1 MNPLLRAAY
10 RLDPALWA
18 EAVLGLDLDPW
29 QAQLLLTPG
38 GAQVVVLAARQAGKT
53 SAAAVAVAHEMA
65 FRPGSL
71 SVFAAPSQ
79 RQSAEAVRR
88 VRTYLATAGV
98 KVSTAN
104 VFGLETET
112 GARVMALP
120 GSDDSVRGL
129 SVDAVVAAD
138 EAARLT
144 PELLAALRPMR
155 ARHSRTSR
163 LMMLSTA
170 WTTTDPF
177 WQVWAD
183 VADTSWVRIRA
194 TADTIARYSP
204 DFLGAEERALG
215 RRAFRRE
222 YHGEPLGSDAA
233 AFDGRL
239 VTALFDC
246 QRADQPSGST
256 ELPPEQVVTRS
267 LAFAKIRLW
276 S

>member
-1 MNPLLRAAY
+1 MSPLLRAAY

-18 EAVLGLDLDPW
+18 EEALGLDLDPW
-29 QAQLLLTPG
+29 QVELLLAPPG
-38 GAQVVVLAARQAGKT
+38 TQAIVLSARQAGKT
-53 SAAAVAVAHEMA
+53 TAAAVAVAHEMA

-88 VRTYLATAGV
+88 VRTFLATAGV
-98 KVSTAN
+98 KLATSN
-104 VFGLETET
+104 VFGLETEE
-112 GARVMALP
+112 GSRVIALP

-129 SVDAVVAAD
+129 SVDAMVVAD

-155 ARHSRTSR
+155 ARHAATSR
-163 LMMLSTA
+163 LVMLSTA

-177 WQVWAD
+177 WSVWAD
-183 VADTSWVRIRA
+183 AEDTSWLRIRA
-194 TADTIARYSP
+194 TADTIDRYSD
-204 DFLGAEERALG
+204 DFLRAEERALG

-233 AFDGRL
+233 AFDAGAIEAMFAT
-239 VTALFDC
+239 VPA
-246 QRADQPSGST
+246 AQPSPAPGGA
-256 ELPPEQVVTRS
+256 ERIVHRAP
-267 LAFAKIRLW
+267 AFAGQRL
-276 S
+276 

>member
-1 MNPLLRAAY
+1 
-10 RLDPALWA
+10 
-18 EAVLGLDLDPW
+18 
-29 QAQLLLTPG
+29 
-38 GAQVVVLAARQAGKT
+38 
-53 SAAAVAVAHEMA
+53 
-65 FRPGSL
+65 
-71 SVFAAPSQ
+71 
-79 RQSAEAVRR
+79 
-88 VRTYLATAGV
+88 VRTYLAIAGV

-183 VADTSWVRIRA
+183 AADTSWVRIRA

-233 AFDGRL
+233 AFDGGL
-239 VTALFDC
+239 IEGLFGYAPTGQPAAPEAVTGEEIIS
-246 QRADQPSGST
+246 RTP
-256 ELPPEQVVTRS
+256 
-267 LAFAKIRLW
+267 AFAGLRW
-276 S
+276 